1 VVEVCEDKGS
11 LWRKVICAKYGYN
24 HRAWFPDATGIHK
37 FSCLWGEV
45 VGSGLSS
52 YASSHVF
59 SSNACRQIGV
69 RGRYSLTAGS
79 LGGTRPLMLSFP
91 RLFRLAA
98 APECAVADCVQV
110 GEVGQEWKV
119 GFLGMMRSRNQE
131 DLRRLIGALPDAN
144 ELRAVRMDK
153 VVWMLDSSGRFYV
166 RSLV

>member
-1 VVEVCEDKGS
+1 
-11 LWRKVICAKYGYN
+11 
-24 HRAWFPDATGIHK
+24 ATGIHK

-45 VGSGLSS
+45 VKLGLSS
-52 YASSHVF
+52 SASSHVF
-59 SSNACRQIGV
+59 RSNAVVRLGSGV
-69 RGRYSLTAGS
+69 DIRFWQDHWT
-79 LGGTRPLMLSFP
+79 GTQPLMLSFP

-153 VVWMLDSSGRFYV
+153 VAEGVISIDYAKALVLTSGEV
-166 RSLV
+166 LHQL